1 VLDDAM
7 GNLMRAGRM
16 MAAFF
21 AVFLMAAAILATPA
35 RAQQSEEEKPQ
46 SVIVA
51 PVRIA
56 EVVDRIEAL
65 GTTRANETV
74 RVTATVTGKIRE
86 INFDDGQEVA
96 AGDVLV
102 VLETAEEEAQ
112 LKAAEA
118 VLAERRLAF
127 DRSRQLERQQ
137 FATTAQLEER
147 RAAVQESEAQIE
159 EIKARI
165 ADRVIRAPFGGLVG
179 LRNISLGALVA
190 PGDLITTLDDL
201 SLIKLDFSVPAT
213 YLRVLRP
220 GLQVIAKTDA
230 LADEPFSGELRSV
243 DTQVDPVSRSVVAR
257 ALLPNPE
264 RMLRPGLL
272 MTVELL
278 KNPRQALVIP
288 EAALIPRGRNNAVLV
303 VDGGKAVRREV
314 EIGTRRPGE
323 VEIVSGL
330 SEGEHVIT
338 HGTLTVRP
346 GQSVTIMTVQEQGE
360 PLRKVLTRAGTR
372 AEGS

>member
-1 VLDDAM
+1 M
-7 GNLMRAGRM
+7 GNLMRASRIT
-16 MAAFF
+16 
-21 AVFLMAAAILATPA
+21 AVFFGAFLLAAVISATPA
-35 RAQQSEEEKPQ
+35 RAQQSEKEKAV

-51 PVRIA
+51 PVRTADI
-56 EVVDRIEAL
+56 VDRIEAL

-74 RVTATVTGKIRE
+74 RVSAIVTGKVRE

-112 LKAAEA
+112 LKAAQA

-159 EIKARI
+159 AIKARI

-179 LRNISLGALVA
+179 LRNISIGALVA

-220 GLQVIAKTDA
+220 GLQVIAKTTA
-230 LADEPFSGELRSV
+230 LADEPFSGEVKSV
-243 DTQVDPVSRSVVAR
+243 DTQVDPVTRSVVAR
-257 ALLPNPE
+257 ALVPNPE

-272 MTVELL
+272 MTVELI

-288 EAALIPRGRNNAVLV
+288 EGALIPRGQDNVVLV

-314 EIGTRRPGE
+314 VIGTRRPGE

-330 SEGEHVIT
+330 NEGEYVIT

-346 GQSVTIMTVQEQGE
+346 GQSVTIMTVQEQGQ
-360 PLRKVLTRAGTR
+360 PLRETLSRAGAR
-372 AEGS
+372 AGGS